1 MVSAPV
7 EIKKLSIIIPCYNE
21 VENIAEVIER
31 VASIDVGMEK
41 EIIIV
46 DDGSVDG
53 TMKVLE
59 EIRSKIGGSSVL
71 KVHFSMLNA
80 GKGYAI
86 RIGLKY
92 VTGDAVIIQ
101 DADMEYDPN
110 DYPKILEPIIKGEA
124 DVVYGSRFLNRPRPE
139 GMAFANFVANKTL
152 AILATILYGKHIT
165 DEATAYKAFRWDVI
179 DSIDL
184 TCHRFE
190 FCPEVT
196 SKILKKK
203 YRLVEVPI
211 SYRGRTTLEGKKI
224 TWWDGIVAIWTLL
237 KYRFRR

>member
-1 MVSAPV
+1 MINTPP

-21 VENIAEVIER
+21 VKNIAEVIER
-31 VASIDVGMEK
+31 VASVDVGLEK
-41 EIIIV
+41 EIIVV

-53 TMKVLE
+53 TMNVLQ

-92 VTGDAVIIQ
+92 VTGDVVIIQ

-110 DYPKILEPIIKGEA
+110 DYAKIIKPIVKGEA
-124 DVVYGSRFLNRPRPE
+124 DVVYGSRFLGRPRPE
-139 GMAFANFVANKTL
+139 GMAFANFIANKTL
-152 AILATILYGKHIT
+152 AILATVLYGKQIT
-165 DEATAYKAFRWDVI
+165 DEATAYKAFRRDVI
-179 DSIDL
+179 ESVNL

-196 SKILKKK
+196 SKVLKKK

-224 TWWDGIVAIWTLL
+224 TWWDGVVAIWTLL

>member
-1 MVSAPV
+1 MIVAPAD
-7 EIKKLSIIIPCYNE
+7 IKKLSVIIPCYNE
-21 VENIAEVIER
+21 VANIAEVIDR
-31 VASIDVGMEK
+31 VAAVDVGLEK

-59 EIRSKIGGSSVL
+59 EIKERRAGSDVL
-71 KVHFSMLNA
+71 KIHFSMLNA

-92 VTGDAVIIQ
+92 VTGQIVIIQ
-101 DADMEYDPN
+101 DADLEYDPK
-110 DYPKILEPIIKGEA
+110 DYPKILAPILDGTA
-124 DVVYGSRFLNRPRPE
+124 DVVYGSRFMTKGRPE
-139 GMAFANFVANKTL
+139 GMVLANWLANRIL
-152 AILATILYGKHIT
+152 AWLATILYGKHIT
-165 DEATAYKAFRWDVI
+165 DEATAYKAFRRDVI
-179 DSIDL
+179 DSIEL

-196 SKILKKK
+196 SKVLKRR
-203 YRLVEVPI
+203 YRLIEVPI
-211 SYRGRTTLEGKKI
+211 NYRGRTSLEGKKI
-224 TWWDGIVAIWTLL
+224 TWWDGVVAIWTLF